1 MLALLTSGQCAQPHV
16 FVIGGEAFPLSLAR
30 ELQTR
35 FPNAQIFNHYGPT
48 ETVVGCAIF
57 DVTAAGNSAVSSR
70 LPIGQ
75 AMANHELYVLNE
87 ANQLA
92 PVGVPGELC
101 IGGAG
106 VAKGYV
112 KQPELTAAKF
122 IANPFG
128 DGRLYKS
135 GDVVRLLPSGDV
147 EFLGRVDDQVKI
159 RGFRIEPGEIESV
172 LKQTVSDALVV
183 VQGEEE
189 HKALVAYVVGPN
201 VDLDALKARVKKAL
215 PDYMVPAAWCVLDA
229 FPLNANGK
237 IDRKALPAVDRQ
249 VAVAY
254 VAPNNET
261 EERLAQIW
269 QDVLKLKTP
278 PSITA
283 NFFDLGG
290 HSLLATRLASQISIA
305 FKCRVPLQAFFQYQ
319 DVRTLADFIDGVQ
332 WMNVSASAEADHY
345 EDEVT
350 L

>member
-1 MLALLTSGQCAQPHV
+1 M
-16 FVIGGEAFPLSLAR
+16 
-30 ELQTR
+30 
-35 FPNAQIFNHYGPT
+35 
-48 ETVVGCAIF
+48 
-57 DVTAAGNSAVSSR
+57 
-70 LPIGQ
+70 
-75 AMANHELYVLNE
+75 
-87 ANQLA
+87 
-92 PVGVPGELC
+92 
-101 IGGAG
+101 
-106 VAKGYV
+106 
-112 KQPELTAAKF
+112 
-122 IANPFG
+122 
-128 DGRLYKS
+128 
-135 GDVVRLLPSGDV
+135 
-147 EFLGRVDDQVKI
+147 
-159 RGFRIEPGEIESV
+159 
-172 LKQTVSDALVV
+172 
-183 VQGEEE
+183 
-189 HKALVAYVVGPN
+189 
-201 VDLDALKARVKKAL
+201 KKAL
-215 PDYMVPAAWCVLDA
+215 PDYMVPAGWCVLDA

-345 EDEVT
+345 EDEGT

>member
-1 MLALLTSGQCAQPHV
+1 M
-16 FVIGGEAFPLSLAR
+16 
-30 ELQTR
+30 
-35 FPNAQIFNHYGPT
+35 
-48 ETVVGCAIF
+48 
-57 DVTAAGNSAVSSR
+57 
-70 LPIGQ
+70 
-75 AMANHELYVLNE
+75 
-87 ANQLA
+87 
-92 PVGVPGELC
+92 
-101 IGGAG
+101 
-106 VAKGYV
+106 
-112 KQPELTAAKF
+112 
-122 IANPFG
+122 
-128 DGRLYKS
+128 
-135 GDVVRLLPSGDV
+135 
-147 EFLGRVDDQVKI
+147 
-159 RGFRIEPGEIESV
+159 
-172 LKQTVSDALVV
+172 V

-189 HKALVAYVVGPN
+189 HKALVAYVVGQD
-201 VDLDALKARVKKAL
+201 VDLDALQARVKKAL
-215 PDYMVPAAWCVLDA
+215 PDYMVPAGWCVLDA

-269 QDVLKLKTP
+269 QDVLKLKAP

-305 FKCRVPLQAFFQYQ
+305 FQCRVPLQAFFQYQ

-345 EDEVT
+345 EDEGT